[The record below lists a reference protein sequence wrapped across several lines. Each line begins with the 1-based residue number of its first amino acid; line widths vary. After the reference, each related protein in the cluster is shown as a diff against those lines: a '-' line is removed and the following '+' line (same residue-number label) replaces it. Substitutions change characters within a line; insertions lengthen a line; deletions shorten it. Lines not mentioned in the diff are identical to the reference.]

1 MPFMSWFTVPAFRK
15 MPRKKFQLLL
25 FIFLAIATALLSGP
39 VLSLAFAEGAVPRN
53 RHPWGRFA
61 IGSWKRVRVQ
71 SESLDENGQVTG
83 TSTTE
88 TTTTLVDVD
97 KDGYT
102 LHIEVT
108 IEVAGRRRPATP
120 QIIKQGFNGE
130 PKGQQVSFKKIGDG
144 SVTIAGSI
152 ITSEIRQTIVNGGNT
167 KRITTIHYSDK
178 IAPFVLK
185 LNTTIT
191 DLTKQESKY
200 QTEVEVIAISMPC
213 KVLAEMMTT
222 SHVKTIHKQPN
233 GSRVTLE
240 VQCINVPGGVVS
252 HSSKETNAKG
262 QVVRRSILELLDY
275 GIGEEQDDRRG
286 NRRRVLPR
294 KEKRQKTSPR

>member
-1 MPFMSWFTVPAFRK
+1 MPYMTGLSVASFRK
-15 MPRKKFQLLL
+15 MSRNNFQLLL
-25 FIFLAIATALLSGP
+25 LVFLAIANALLSGP
-39 VLSLAFAEGAVPRN
+39 LLSSAFAEGAVPRN

-71 SESLDENGQVTG
+71 IESLDENGQVTG

-108 IEVAGRRRPATP
+108 IEVAGRRRSATP

-130 PKGQQVSFKKIGDG
+130 PKGQQVSYKIIGNG

-152 ITSEIRQTIVNGGNT
+152 IPSEIRQTIVNGGNT
-167 KRITTIHYSDK
+167 RRVTTVHYSDR

-191 DLTKQESKY
+191 DLTKQETKY
-200 QTEVEVIAISMPC
+200 QTEVEVIAVAMPC

-222 SHVKTIHKQPN
+222 SHIKTIHKQPH
-233 GSRVTLE
+233 GSEVTLE
-240 VQCINVPGGVVS
+240 VQSINVPGGVVS
-252 HSSKETNAKG
+252 HSSKQMNDKG
-262 QVVRRSILELLDY
+262 QVVRRSTLELLDF
-275 GIGEEQDDRRG
+275 GIGEDQDDRRKS
-286 NRRRVLPR
+286 RRRVVPR
-294 KEKRQKTSPR
+294 NQKRLKTSPR